1 MRVSPL
7 GNRRTL
13 LKIDSRFCIRQL
25 ETSLVNPVTTVSL
38 KRIIRIVEDS
48 RHLPTKNH
56 ELHRF

>member
-1 MRVSPL
+1 MLVSPL
-7 GNRRTL
+7 GNRRML

-25 ETSLVNPVTTVSL
+25 ETSPIKSVTTESL
-38 KRIIRIVEDS
+38 KRIIRIVEDF